1 MAVYTY
7 DEEDDSL
14 YISLGDED
22 EDAVDQTVEMN
33 DCLSVDLDGSGQ
45 VIGIEVLN
53 PSTQKIDLTP
63 VLERFGIEIRMPF
76 SFAA

>member
-7 DEEDDSL
+7 DEEDDAL
-14 YISLGDED
+14 YISLGDDD

-33 DCLSVDLDGSGQ
+33 DSLSVDLDESGQ

-53 PSTQKIDLTP
+53 PSTQRIDLTP

-76 SFAA
+76 TFAA